1 MHRRSKSGA
10 SLTTQRSAT
19 IFIANFAASLV
30 WEGSSLRTEPNC
42 VFCSI
47 VAGNSPARVRYLDN
61 DIIVIVNQLDWV
73 PLMLLVMPK
82 EHLSQIGMWDSGLL
96 PRLGKLAI
104 DMGAMYSPNGF
115 RILSNFGRDGLQSQ
129 SHGHLHVVGGTFL
142 GHYVE
147 HDLSVSSMPSPYPN
161 PPR

>member
-1 MHRRSKSGA
+1 MGPACVDNPTAPDYIHSEFRRNLTSG
-10 SLTTQRSAT
+10 SRPLKTDS
-19 IFIANFAASLV
+19 
-30 WEGSSLRTEPNC
+30 NC
-42 VFCSI
+42 VFCQI
-47 VAGNSPARVRYLDN
+47 VAGRSPARVRYLDN
-61 DIIVIVNQLDWV
+61 DIIVIVNKLDWV

-96 PRLGKLAI
+96 PRLGKLAV

-147 HDLSVSSMPSPYPN
+147 HDFGMSSIPSPYPAR
-161 PPR
+161 P